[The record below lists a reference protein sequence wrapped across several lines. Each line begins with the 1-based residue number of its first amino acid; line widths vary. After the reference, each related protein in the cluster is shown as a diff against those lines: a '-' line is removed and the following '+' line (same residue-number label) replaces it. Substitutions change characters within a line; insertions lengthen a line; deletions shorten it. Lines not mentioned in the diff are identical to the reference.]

1 MQAQLDN
8 PNVSFDRRAYV
19 LVASLSAFASFLFLS
34 SIVFADVMQIYF
46 VMSHAAKEVVLAN
59 VQLAKQV
66 CFEACR
72 QVFLIQML
80 SLGPSAAV
88 ISALVSCLWLRS
100 FSKKYCFPTKR
111 EILFCIW
118 PAPLV
123 ALAVFF
129 WNPHLDF
136 QLPFDPSYWRSASA
150 DERGRLVPWLIRSFK
165 YQNLDANA
173 LQSSLGD
180 PDFKRIDSDRSGY
193 LGYKTGGLFKLQ
205 NCIFFYFDRDGK
217 AYACD
222 SGGERSSKSSIYD

>member
-19 LVASLSAFASFLFLS
+19 LVASLSIFASFLFLA

-59 VQLAKQV
+59 VKLAKQV

-111 EILFCIW
+111 EILFCIL
-118 PAPLV
+118 PSPLI

-129 WNPHLDF
+129 WNPHVDF
-136 QLPFDPSYWRSASA
+136 QLPFDPSYWRSANA
-150 DERGRLVPWLIRSFK
+150 EERGRLASWLMRSFK

-173 LQSSLGD
+173 LQSSLGE
-180 PDFKRIDSDRSGY
+180 PDFKRINSDRSGY
-193 LGYKTGGLFKLQ
+193 LGYKTGGVFMLQ
-205 NCIFFYFDRDGK
+205 NCIFFYFDRNGRVHS
-217 AYACD
+217 CQT
-222 SGGERSSKSSIYD
+222 GGERTLDSLIYD